1 MKNSAVRLYAFIFV
15 MVWSSVMTVAVPGFC
30 DPLKKVAVCPLEMN
44 APEDLSFLQKG
55 LFSMLFSRLSDPGK
69 VEVLDRETIDRAL
82 TQAQASPVT
91 QGPLNES
98 KAKLIGASL
107 GVDYILFG
115 SMTQF
120 GSSVSL
126 DMSMVS
132 VKGEKPT
139 LTFSKQAAEPG
150 AVITELDMAATEIN
164 LKTFNREPELILS
177 KEQYAQKPEISSGE
191 DTRSPLSNYRTLLA
205 ANGEIVGMA
214 AADVDGDKKNEV
226 VVVYKHTI
234 DILKDNGGGH
244 LVSVQKIDDP
254 VYMEIV
260 GVDAADINGNGIA
273 EIFISRY
280 QPASGDVHSSILEY
294 TGGAYKVLSKDLSW
308 YMRAVK
314 ADDGRD
320 MLYAQ
325 KSSRKTGPYAGK
337 DVFRVNW
344 ENNAHVPGEIIR
356 VPDGFS
362 ILSFTLGEGMGRDSM
377 RAMFTNKTGR
387 LVIFNE
393 TGAVE
398 WSGEEGYGGT
408 RMFYTY
414 TETDKIQREI
424 TSGDGY
430 DGRGVYFQ
438 PRNLVFDMDADGKK
452 DVVVIRNKDAADGL
466 FGQLRRFKSGS
477 IEILRWSEMGLA
489 PEVSPKKLPGQV
501 TDMAVTDYDN
511 NGKNEILIALIKN
524 ANNFSSDKSK
534 SMIVAYD
541 M

>member
-1 MKNSAVRLYAFIFV
+1 M
-15 MVWSSVMTVAVPGFC
+15 AVPGFC
-30 DPLKKVAVCPLEMN
+30 DPVKKVAVCPLEMN
-44 APEDLSFLQKG
+44 SPDDLSFLQKG

-69 VEVLDRETIDRAL
+69 VEVMDRETIDRAL
-82 TQAQASPVT
+82 TQAQASPAT
-91 QGPLNES
+91 KGPLNEA

-126 DMSMVS
+126 DLSMVS

-164 LKTFNREPELILS
+164 FKTFNREPELIVP
-177 KEQYAQKPEISSGE
+177 KEELAQRPETGSGKS
-191 DTRSPLSNYRTLLA
+191 DKSPLSNYRTLLA
-205 ANGEIVGMA
+205 VNGEIIGMA
-214 AADVDGDKKNEV
+214 SGDVDGDKKKEV

-234 DILKDNGGGH
+234 DILEDNGDGQ

-260 GVDAADINGNGIA
+260 GVDVADINYNGTA

-280 QPASGDVHSSILEY
+280 QPATGDVASSILEY
-294 TGGAYKVLSKDLSW
+294 TGGVYKVLSKDLPW
-308 YMRAVK
+308 YMRVV
-314 ADDGRD
+314 RD
-320 MLYAQ
+320 NDRELLYAQ

-337 DVFRVNW
+337 DVFKVNW
-344 ENNAHVPGEIIR
+344 ENNAYVPGEIIR

-362 ILSFTLGEGMGRDSM
+362 VMSFTLGEGMGSDAM
-377 RAMFTNKTGR
+377 RGMFTNKTGR
-387 LVIFNE
+387 LIIFNE

-414 TETDKIQREI
+414 METDKIQRDLV
-424 TSGDGY
+424 TGDGFF
-430 DGRGVYFQ
+430 GKGVYFQ
-438 PRNLVFDMDADGKK
+438 PRNLVFDMDGDGKK
-452 DVVVIRNKDAADGL
+452 DVVVINNKDVADEF

-477 IEILRWSEMGLA
+477 IEILKWSEMGLS
-489 PEVSPKKLPGQV
+489 PEASPKKMPGQV
-501 TDMAVTDYDN
+501 TDMAITDYDN
-511 NGKNEILIALIKN
+511 NGKKEILITLIKN
-524 ANNFSSDKSK
+524 ANNFSSEKSK
-534 SMIVAYD
+534 SMIIAYD

>member
-1 MKNSAVRLYAFIFV
+1 MLVIVFSIVASAA
-15 MVWSSVMTVAVPGFC
+15 PGFC
-30 DPLKKVAVCPLEMN
+30 AQPRKVAVCPLEMN
-44 APEDLSFLQKG
+44 SPEDLSFLQKG

-82 TQAQASPVT
+82 TQAQASPST
-91 QGPLNES
+91 HGPLNES

-126 DMSMVS
+126 DLSMVS

-139 LTFSKQAAEPG
+139 LTFSKQAPEPG

-164 LKTFNREPELILS
+164 LKTFGREPELIVP
-177 KEQYAQKPEISSGE
+177 KEQLAQRPETRSGE
-191 DTRSPLSNYRTLLA
+191 DSRSPLTNYRTLLA

-234 DILKDNGGGH
+234 DILKDNGGGN
-244 LVSVQKIDDP
+244 LVSVQKIEDP
-254 VYMEIV
+254 VHMEIV

-273 EIFISRY
+273 EIFVSRY
-280 QPASGDVHSSILEY
+280 QPATGDAHSSILEY
-294 TGGAYKVLSKDLSW
+294 ESGAYKILSKDLSW

-325 KSSRKTGPYAGK
+325 KSSSKTGPYAGK
-337 DVFRVNW
+337 DVFRVNC

-362 ILSFTLGEGMGRDSM
+362 ILSFTLGEGMGSDSM

-408 RMFYTY
+408 RMFYAY
-414 TETDKIQREI
+414 TETDKIQRDLV
-424 TSGDGY
+424 SGDGFS
-430 DGRGVYFQ
+430 GKGVYFQ
-438 PRNLVFDMDADGKK
+438 PRNLVFDVDADGKK
-452 DVVVIRNKDAADGL
+452 DVVVIKNKDAADGM

-477 IEILRWSEMGLA
+477 IEILKWTEMGLA
-489 PEVSPKKLPGQV
+489 PETSPKKLPGQV
-501 TDMAVTDYDN
+501 TDMAVTDFDN
-511 NGKNEILIALIKN
+511 NGKNEILITLIKN
-524 ANNFSSDKSK
+524 ANNFSSEKSK
-534 SMIVAYD
+534 SMIVVYD
-541 M
+541 L

>member
-1 MKNSAVRLYAFIFV
+1 
-15 MVWSSVMTVAVPGFC
+15 MVFC
-30 DPLKKVAVCPLEMN
+30 DDGCPGILRFLEKVAVCPLEMN
-44 APEDLSFLQKG
+44 SPEDLSFLQKG

-82 TQAQASPVT
+82 TQAQASPAT

-98 KAKLIGASL
+98 KAKLIGAGL

-126 DMSMVS
+126 DLSMVP
-132 VKGEKPT
+132 VKGEKAV
-139 LTFSKQAAEPG
+139 LTFSKQAPEPG

-164 LKTFNREPELILS
+164 LKIFNREPELILP
-177 KEQYAQKPEISSGE
+177 KEQYAQRTETGPGE
-191 DTRSPLSNYRTLLA
+191 DTRSPLTNYRTLLA
-205 ANGEIVGMA
+205 ANGEIVGIA

-226 VVVYKHTI
+226 VTVYKHTI
-234 DILKDNGGGH
+234 DILKDNGDGR

-254 VYMEIV
+254 VHMEIV
-260 GVDAADINGNGIA
+260 GVDAADINGNGVA

-280 QPASGDVHSSILEY
+280 QPATGDVHSSILEY
-294 TGGAYKVLSKDLSW
+294 IGGAYKVLSKDLPW

-337 DVFRVNW
+337 DVFRVNF
-344 ENNAHVPGEIIR
+344 ENNAPVQGQVLR

-362 ILSFTLGEGMGRDSM
+362 ILSFTVGEAARPDAMK
-377 RAMFTNKTGR
+377 AMFTNKIGR
-387 LVIFNE
+387 LVMFNE
-393 TGAVE
+393 TGVVE

-414 TETDKIQREI
+414 TEKDKIQRDV
-424 TSGDGY
+424 TSGDGF
-430 DGRGVYFQ
+430 DGKGVYFQ

-452 DVVVIRNKDAADGL
+452 DVVVIKNKDAADGM

-477 IEILRWSEMGLA
+477 IEIYQWNEMGLA
-489 PEVSPKKLPGQV
+489 PETSPKKLPGQV

-511 NGKNEILIALIKN
+511 NGKNEILITLIKN
-524 ANNFSSDKSK
+524 ANNFSQENSK

>member
-1 MKNSAVRLYAFIFV
+1 MKNSAVRLYTIMLV
-15 MVWSSVMTVAVPGFC
+15 IVLSSVAAAAPGFC

-44 APEDLSFLQKG
+44 SPEDLSFLQKG

-82 TQAQASPVT
+82 TQAQASPAT

-126 DMSMVS
+126 DLSMVS

-139 LTFSKQAAEPG
+139 LTFSKQAPEPG

-164 LKTFNREPELILS
+164 LKTFGREPELIVP
-177 KEQYAQKPEISSGE
+177 KEQLAQRPETRSGE
-191 DTRSPLSNYRTLLA
+191 DSRSPLTNYRTLLA

-214 AADVDGDKKNEV
+214 AGDVDGDKKNEV

-234 DILKDNGGGH
+234 DILKDNGGGN
-244 LVSVQKIDDP
+244 LVSVQKIEDP
-254 VYMEIV
+254 VHMEIV

-273 EIFISRY
+273 EIFVSRY
-280 QPASGDVHSSILEY
+280 QPATGDVHSSILEY
-294 TGGAYKVLSKDLSW
+294 TGGAYKVLSKDLPW

-337 DVFRVNW
+337 DVFKVNW
-344 ENNAHVPGEIIR
+344 ENNAPVPGEILR

-362 ILSFTLGEGMGRDSM
+362 ILSFTLGEGMGPDSM
-377 RAMFTNKTGR
+377 RAMFTNKIGR

-414 TETDKIQREI
+414 TETDKIQRDLV
-424 TSGDGY
+424 TGDGFF
-430 DGRGVYFQ
+430 GKGVYFQ
-438 PRNLVFDMDADGKK
+438 PRNLVFDVDADGKK
-452 DVVVIRNKDAADGL
+452 DVVIIKNKDAADGL
-466 FGQLRRFKSGS
+466 FGQLRRFKGGS

-489 PEVSPKKLPGQV
+489 PETSPKKLPGQV

-511 NGKNEILIALIKN
+511 NGKNEILITLIKN
-524 ANNFSSDKSK
+524 ANNFSSENSK